1 MTDKQETGT
10 TDNVAHEESPASSGA
25 PDDVTLAEIESFAV
39 EVVAAAGELVSG
51 RFGGAMDV
59 ESKDGNGAN
68 PVSDVD
74 RASQALMSEMVGR
87 RFPGHMVLGEEDA
100 PKDEPPA
107 GDYIWCVDPID
118 GTTNYVNGHPLYAV
132 SVGVLYRG
140 EPVVAAV
147 WIPWPVEGGNEIYRA
162 RKGGGA
168 WIGDRRLSVK
178 KPSPDEE
185 SKPKRGWLSTIP
197 GSLPHMFKVD
207 SGMRGNFGEP
217 RTTGSAVYE
226 LAMVARGVLQYA
238 LTGAVFSWDLAA
250 GILLVSEAGGIVLT
264 PAGPHDRVAG
274 DWSMFSNFA
283 SGFDNTQETT
293 RQIRGRRRVVLV
305 GAPEVVWFVSQH
317 VKPRRHGPL
326 RRLRRRLLRAFR

>member
-1 MTDKQETGT
+1 MQ
-10 TDNVAHEESPASSGA
+10 
-25 PDDVTLAEIESFAV
+25 PDDATLAEIESFAV
-39 EVVAAAGELVSG
+39 EVVGAAGELVSR
-51 RFGGAMDV
+51 RFGGVMDV

-74 RASQALMSEMVGR
+74 RASQALIEEMVGR
-87 RFPGHMVLGEEDA
+87 RFSDHMVLGEEDA
-100 PKDEPPA
+100 PKEEPPA

-118 GTTNYVNGHPLYAV
+118 GTTNFVNGHPLYAV
-132 SVGVLYRG
+132 SVGVLFRG
-140 EPVVAAV
+140 RPVVAAIWV
-147 WIPWPVEGGNEIYRA
+147 PWPVDGGHEIFHA

-168 WIGDRRLSVK
+168 WIGDRRLAVK
-178 KPSPDEE
+178 KPSADEAP
-185 SKPKRGWLSTIP
+185 KPKRGWLSTIP
-197 GSLPHMFKVD
+197 GSLRFMFKVD

-250 GILLVSEAGGIVLT
+250 GILMVTEAGGIVLT
-264 PAGPHDRVAG
+264 PAGPNDRVAG

-283 SGFDNTQETT
+283 PGFDNTQDTT
-293 RQIRGRRRVVLV
+293 KQIRGRRRVVLA

-317 VKPRRHGPL
+317 VKPRRAGPL
-326 RRLRRRLLRAFR
+326 RRLRRRLRRARR